1 MQQAE
6 NSSIQQDKL
15 PNFYCELCDFKC
27 DEKRYLQHHFRGK
40 KHQLATSLSNKNNNE
55 NNNENNEIQT
65 VNTLL
70 KIIEDL
76 KNDKIQ
82 QQKIIEDLLDRNK
95 IQEKTV
101 EDLQSQNK
109 MLLQLLCQKSE
120 QNIEPIKPKF
130 CKMQYLNE
138 TCKDALNLDNFLN
151 SIEITSENFKNMEY
165 SFADGISKNLIQ
177 IINTTKK
184 NSLPFCCTN
193 LRDKVI
199 WIKIDDKW
207 IEDKKFINLD
217 KFISKYSSK
226 LFNFGLPLFQKEYPD
241 CIKSTSNKSNLYNY
255 CTINC
260 NDDIIENRLK
270 VINKIIQLITVEK

>member
-1 MQQAE
+1 MQQFD
-6 NSSIQQDKL
+6 NSNIVLKFDEFPK
-15 PNFYCELCDFKC
+15 FYCKICDFKC
-27 DEKRYLQHHFRGK
+27 EQKKYLDQHNKSK
-40 KHQLATSLSNKNNNE
+40 KHLLATCLSNQDNNE
-55 NNNENNEIQT
+55 INCENNEIQT

-82 QQKIIEDLLDRNK
+82 HQKIIEDLLDRNK

-138 TCKDALNLDNFLN
+138 TCKDALNLDSFLN
-151 SIEITSENFKNMEY
+151 SIEITLENYKNMEY

-184 NSLPFCCTN
+184 
-193 LRDKVI
+193 
-199 WIKIDDKW
+199 
-207 IEDKKFINLD
+207 
-217 KFISKYSSK
+217 
-226 LFNFGLPLFQKEYPD
+226 PLYRFAVP
-241 CIKSTSNKSNLYNY
+241 I
-255 CTINC
+255 
-260 NDDIIENRLK
+260 
-270 VINKIIQLITVEK
+270 